1 MSEYCSFSE
10 TKAFLAQSASELWS
24 ENSCGFFSKFGNGN
38 ISAAT
43 SQAPEHLRTP
53 HTQHRHTAHST
64 STQHTSSIELQTPD
78 SRLQTPDSRLQ
89 TPLFHTIIDWM
100 RQPSRVE
107 KAIKTFY
114 SDQKHAY
121 RSGCAPLVPSS
132 EAFVVAVR
140 RQSDIVS
147 DDFLAVRALAS
158 SPKDPHLVLKFR
170 LASSIASTNV
180 LLPLFLLFDV
190 SQAVRLIRLPQL
202 HHATRLPAPEQPT
215 AGELFGESKPLHLR
229 RLFLKN
235 SARDEPQASC
245 TCRPAPTATQLCHL
259 RRGHQQGRRELSL
272 HSDCES

>member
-24 ENSCGFFSKFGNGN
+24 ENSCGFFLSLVTETYPRQRHRLRST
-38 ISAAT
+38 SAR
-43 SQAPEHLRTP
+43 RT
-53 HTQHRHTAHST
+53 HNTGHTAHST
-64 STQHTSSIELQTPD
+64 STQHTSSIK
-78 SRLQTPDSRLQ
+78 LQTPDSRLQ

-107 KAIKTFY
+107 KATKTFY

-158 SPKDPHLVLKFR
+158 SPKDPHLALRFR
-170 LASSIASTNV
+170 LASSIASTDV

-235 SARDEPQASC
+235 STRDEPQASC